1 MTIENKI
8 RDGKLQCD
16 LNRYIDMQK
25 YWLYHQAKLISMNI
39 LQVKR
44 YYHLVNNK

>member
-8 RDGKLQCD
+8 RDGKLQYD
-16 LNRYIDMQK
+16 TNRE
-25 YWLYHQAKLISMNI
+25 AANISALSSGKII

-44 YYHLVNNK
+44 YCHLINNK